1 MISLFLNSSIIFF
14 SSFDFFLKQ
23 KTLFLILYFLTY
35 SKPLAFE
42 LLERIKESI
51 IKKPEKHYFNIEN
64 EKPTVKRF
72 MSFTGG

>member
-1 MISLFLNSSIIFF
+1 MNHVIASELLAMEYYTCLGHEDSVDLKPLLRKNSS
-14 SSFDFFLKQ
+14 
-23 KTLFLILYFLTY
+23 
-35 SKPLAFE
+35 FE

-64 EKPTVKRF
+64 DKPTVKRF